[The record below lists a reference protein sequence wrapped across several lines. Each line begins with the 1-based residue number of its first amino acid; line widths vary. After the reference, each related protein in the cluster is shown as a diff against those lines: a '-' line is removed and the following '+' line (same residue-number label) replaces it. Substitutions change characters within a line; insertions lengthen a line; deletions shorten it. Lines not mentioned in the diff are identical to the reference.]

1 MSGELHKER
10 RSPARSCVLHGGG
23 DDRSQPHQA
32 IVCVLPEHSFC
43 CVCRDF
49 AVLEDGALAHCLQE
63 QEIEQHY
70 ASNVRK
76 NKLVQKDIRIAK
88 KLQDE
93 EDQQSKVFSLE
104 QQKQIEE
111 LDSEYARAIQEE
123 LQRKA
128 RECLQREEEDKEIAK
143 RLQQL
148 EEEELQRKAQDSLE
162 EQSGLPFLDNDDEE
176 EGYTFQNDNSKYT
189 SSSDYI
195 RGPRSSEREHM
206 PKRSEEPSSRMNP
219 NRISFGQ
226 VHYDSN
232 GSKNSKTPEQW
243 KEPVRKEQVQFPY
256 RNPRHSS
263 ERSPCHPSGLEATPT
278 HDRDKVR
285 KEEKIRGHREKHC
298 KHHSDRCRRSSSDSD
313 DYPEHCARDKR
324 SRRSQWNQN
333 REHHHHHH
341 QRSSNNHSSR
351 MSSHELRTGEET
363 RPGFDMDPLHWKMA
377 ELKVQSPDQLLQDE
391 ELARRL
397 QEEEEKRVAEVKRR
411 DQHED
416 FRAAQ
421 VAQDE
426 EIAKY
431 IQRQELRAHRRS
443 EDLDLPGDSDDD
455 GSICSFSDRKSLGVK
470 NEVPSY
476 NQGRLDSE
484 GLASPTECRTPEKME
499 LSAVDA
505 TCDQAKLCSPR
516 NIAEELDPTFKSKK
530 DAHPEVFTVCSQEFP
545 VSTQTQPVPVDGL
558 YDFMDDGTEPIF
570 IPPTKRPSE
579 KVGRNKPKDKKEG
592 CKQQ

>member
-1 MSGELHKER
+1 MTHIPIDQSN
-10 RSPARSCVLHGGG
+10 
-23 DDRSQPHQA
+23 
-32 IVCVLPEHSFC
+32 LPRVNE
-43 CVCRDF
+43 VCRDF

-111 LDSEYARAIQEE
+111 LDSEYARAVQEE

-128 RECLQREEEDKEIAK
+128 QECLQREEEDKEIAK

-148 EEEELQRKAQDSLE
+148 EEEELQRKAQE
-162 EQSGLPFLDNDDEE
+162 GLP
-176 EGYTFQNDNSKYT
+176 
-189 SSSDYI
+189 
-195 RGPRSSEREHM
+195 
-206 PKRSEEPSSRMNP
+206 
-219 NRISFGQ
+219 
-226 VHYDSN
+226 
-232 GSKNSKTPEQW
+232 
-243 KEPVRKEQVQFPY
+243 
-256 RNPRHSS
+256 
-263 ERSPCHPSGLEATPT
+263 
-278 HDRDKVR
+278 
-285 KEEKIRGHREKHC
+285 
-298 KHHSDRCRRSSSDSD
+298 
-313 DYPEHCARDKR
+313 
-324 SRRSQWNQN
+324 
-333 REHHHHHH
+333 
-341 QRSSNNHSSR
+341 
-351 MSSHELRTGEET
+351 GEET
-363 RPGFDMDPLHWKMA
+363 GPSFDIDPLHWKMA
-377 ELKVQSPDQLLQDE
+377 ELHVRSSDQLLQDE

-397 QEEEEKRVAEVKRR
+397 QEEEEKRVAKLKGH

-443 EDLDLPGDSDDD
+443 EELDLPGDSDDD
-455 GSICSFSDRKSLGVK
+455 GSICSFSDKKSLGLKVK
-470 NEVPSY
+470 PRQWNEVPSY

-484 GLASPTECRTPEKME
+484 GLASPTECHTPEKME
-499 LSAVDA
+499 LSAVEA
-505 TCDQAKLCSPR
+505 SCDQTKLRSPR

-530 DAHPEVFTVCSQEFP
+530 ESHPEVFTVCSQEFP
-545 VSTQTQPVPVDGL
+545 VSAQTQPVPVDGL
-558 YDFMDDGTEPIF
+558 YDFMDDGTDPIF
-570 IPPTKRPSE
+570 IPPTKRQAE

>member
-1 MSGELHKER
+1 MTHIPIDQSN
-10 RSPARSCVLHGGG
+10 
-23 DDRSQPHQA
+23 
-32 IVCVLPEHSFC
+32 LPRVNE
-43 CVCRDF
+43 VCRDF

-111 LDSEYARAIQEE
+111 LDSEYARAVQEE

-128 RECLQREEEDKEIAK
+128 QECLQREEEDKEIAK

-148 EEEELQRKAQDSLE
+148 EEEELQRKAQEGLP

-176 EGYTFQNDNSKYT
+176 ESYSFQNDSSKFT

-206 PKRSEEPSSRMNP
+206 PKRSEELPSRMHP
-219 NRISFGQ
+219 NRVSFGQ

-232 GSKNSKTPEQW
+232 GSKNSKASDQW
-243 KEPVRKEQVQFPY
+243 KESGRKDQAQFSY

-263 ERSPCHPSGLEATPT
+263 ERSPCHPSGIEVTPT

-285 KEEKIRGHREKHC
+285 KDEKIRGHREKHC
-298 KHHSDRCRRSSSDSD
+298 KHHTDRCRRSSSDSD

-341 QRSSNNHSSR
+341 HHHHRSSNNHSSR
-351 MSSHELRTGEET
+351 MSSHDLRTGEET
-363 RPGFDMDPLHWKMA
+363 GPSFDIDPLHWKMA
-377 ELKVQSPDQLLQDE
+377 ELHVRSSDQLLQDE

-397 QEEEEKRVAEVKRR
+397 QEEEEKRVAKLKGH

-443 EDLDLPGDSDDD
+443 EELDLPGDSDDD
-455 GSICSFSDRKSLGVK
+455 GSICSFSDKKSLGLK

-484 GLASPTECRTPEKME
+484 GLASPTECHTPEKME
-499 LSAVDA
+499 LSAVEA
-505 TCDQAKLCSPR
+505 SCDQTKLRSPR

-530 DAHPEVFTVCSQEFP
+530 ESHPEVFTVCSQEFP
-545 VSTQTQPVPVDGL
+545 VSAQTQPVPVDGL
-558 YDFMDDGTEPIF
+558 YDFMDDGTDPIF
-570 IPPTKRPSE
+570 IPPTKRQAE

>member
-162 EQSGLPFLDNDDEE
+162 
-176 EGYTFQNDNSKYT
+176 
-189 SSSDYI
+189 
-195 RGPRSSEREHM
+195 
-206 PKRSEEPSSRMNP
+206 
-219 NRISFGQ
+219 
-226 VHYDSN
+226 
-232 GSKNSKTPEQW
+232 
-243 KEPVRKEQVQFPY
+243 
-256 RNPRHSS
+256 
-263 ERSPCHPSGLEATPT
+263 
-278 HDRDKVR
+278 
-285 KEEKIRGHREKHC
+285 
-298 KHHSDRCRRSSSDSD
+298 
-313 DYPEHCARDKR
+313 
-324 SRRSQWNQN
+324 
-333 REHHHHHH
+333 
-341 QRSSNNHSSR
+341 
-351 MSSHELRTGEET
+351 GEET

>member
-1 MSGELHKER
+1 MTHIPIDQSN
-10 RSPARSCVLHGGG
+10 
-23 DDRSQPHQA
+23 
-32 IVCVLPEHSFC
+32 LPRVNE
-43 CVCRDF
+43 VCRDF

-111 LDSEYARAIQEE
+111 LDSEYARAVQEE

-128 RECLQREEEDKEIAK
+128 QECLQREEEDKEIAK

-148 EEEELQRKAQDSLE
+148 EEEELQRKAQD
-162 EQSGLPFLDNDDEE
+162 
-176 EGYTFQNDNSKYT
+176 
-189 SSSDYI
+189 
-195 RGPRSSEREHM
+195 
-206 PKRSEEPSSRMNP
+206 RM
-219 NRISFGQ
+219 G
-226 VHYDSN
+226 
-232 GSKNSKTPEQW
+232 
-243 KEPVRKEQVQFPY
+243 
-256 RNPRHSS
+256 
-263 ERSPCHPSGLEATPT
+263 
-278 HDRDKVR
+278 
-285 KEEKIRGHREKHC
+285 
-298 KHHSDRCRRSSSDSD
+298 
-313 DYPEHCARDKR
+313 
-324 SRRSQWNQN
+324 
-333 REHHHHHH
+333 
-341 QRSSNNHSSR
+341 
-351 MSSHELRTGEET
+351 GEET
-363 RPGFDMDPLHWKMA
+363 GPDFDMDPLHWKMA
-377 ELKVQSPDQLLQDE
+377 ELKVHSPDQLIRDE

-397 QEEEEKRVAEVKRR
+397 QEEEEKHVAKLKRH

-443 EDLDLPGDSDDD
+443 EELELPGDSDDDD
-455 GSICSFSDRKSLGVK
+455 GSICSFSERKSLGIK

-499 LSAVDA
+499 LSAVEA
-505 TCDQAKLCSPR
+505 SCDQTKLCSPR

-530 DAHPEVFTVCSQEFP
+530 ESHPEVFTVCSQEFP
-545 VSTQTQPVPVDGL
+545 VSAQTQPVPVDGL
-558 YDFMDDGTEPIF
+558 YDFLDDGAEPMF
-570 IPPTKRPSE
+570 IPPTKRQAE